1 MVSYYLRVIFL
12 KFIKCLFI
20 IPLFFLCSFRQL
32 ESSYIIMEA
41 SSKRVLKSENRN
53 KELLIAST
61 TKIMTAIVCIE
72 NFDLNE
78 EILILDN
85 YTKAIGSSAYLK
97 ASDILTREELLY
109 ALMLRSG
116 NDAALA
122 LSNNDSFDFIYLMN
136 NLAKKI
142 GMNDSY
148 FVNSSGL
155 DEENYNIS
163 TAYDMALLMS
173 YASQNETFLKIAGA
187 KSYKIADRYTFIN
200 KHKLILSNDAIAGK
214 TGYTTRSGRV
224 LVTTFSKYNTKF
236 VVVSINAID
245 DWNLHKKLMN
255 ETTKYQYKRILKK
268 GYYDNYEI
276 KYDIYLP
283 ISRNENNIVLEFVDL
298 NKRKYLQIYADK
310 RIIVKNLI
318 I

>member
-1 MVSYYLRVIFL
+1 
-12 KFIKCLFI
+12 
-20 IPLFFLCSFRQL
+20 
-32 ESSYIIMEA
+32 MEA
-41 SSKRVLKSENRN
+41 SSRRILKSENEN

-78 EILILDN
+78 KIFILDD
-85 YTKAIGSSAYLK
+85 YTRAIGSRAYLK
-97 ASDILTREELLY
+97 ASDILTREDLLY

-136 NLAKKI
+136 DLAKKI

-173 YASQNETFLKIAGA
+173 YASQNEIFLKIAGA
-187 KSYKIADRYTFIN
+187 KSYRIDDRYTFIN
-200 KHKLILSNDAIAGK
+200 KHKLILNGDAIAGK
-214 TGYTTRSGRV
+214 TGYTTSSGRV

-236 VVVSINAID
+236 VVVSINAMD

-255 ETTKYQYKRILKK
+255 EASKYQYKRILRK
-268 GYYDNYEI
+268 GYYDKYEI

-283 ISRNENNIVLEFVDL
+283 ISKKENDIVVEFCEF
-298 NKRKYLQIYADK
+298 NKRKYLQIYVDK
-310 RIIVKNLI
+310 KIVAKNLI

>member
-1 MVSYYLRVIFL
+1 
-12 KFIKCLFI
+12 
-20 IPLFFLCSFRQL
+20 
-32 ESSYIIMEA
+32 MEA
-41 SSKRVLKSENRN
+41 SSKRVLKANNEN

-61 TKIMTAIVCIE
+61 TKIMTTMVNIE
-72 NFDLNE
+72 NFNLNE
-78 EILILDN
+78 KILILDD
-85 YTKAIGSSAYLK
+85 YTKAIGSKAYLK

-122 LSNNDSFDFIYLMN
+122 LSNNDDFDFIYLMN
-136 NLAKKI
+136 ELAKKI
-142 GMNDSY
+142 GMNNSY

-155 DEENYNIS
+155 DEQNYNIS

-224 LVTTFSKYNTKF
+224 LVSTFRKYNTKF
-236 VVVSINAID
+236 VVVSINTID
-245 DWNLHKKLMN
+245 DWNLHKNLMN
-255 ETTKYQYKRILKK
+255 EAAKYHYKRILTK
-268 GYYDNYEI
+268 GYYDKYEL

-283 ISRNENNIVLEFVDL
+283 INNNENNIVVEFCDVK
-298 NKRKYLQIYADK
+298 KRKYLQIYVDGK
-310 RIIVKNLI
+310 IVVKNLI